1 MSKIKNKITYI
12 LKNNEP
18 LLTTLSKTASFLLR
32 GLGKLLPINPNQ
44 LLISANSLGYNDS
57 PRVIFEEIMTRKE
70 LDQLEIVWALKD
82 ANLLPIE
89 YRDKVKVVKPDTIRY
104 FMTALKSK
112 FWLTSVNIERGLH
125 FKKDETIFLNTWH
138 GIPIKKVGNAVKN
151 RADFYWKKTNY
162 VCYSNE
168 EEKEVFIRDFKAD
181 KNSMVASGLP
191 RNDELYAVDNDK
203 VAKIKSKLNLDVDKK
218 IIIYAPTWRDSE
230 DLGKNYKLDIPID
243 WKLWESELSEDYIV
257 LVRAHPYITD
267 VMGIQFNDFLRDFND
282 HGSINELL
290 IASDILISDYSSVIY
305 DYSILERPII
315 CFAYD
320 YDEYKESRGV
330 YFDLKKEMGSGFV
343 ENEIDLI
350 SKIKTMDYDFESKE
364 SKLLKEKRVTYG
376 GNATNTC
383 IDLLFKD
390 YIK

>member
-376 GNATNTC
+376 CNATNTC